1 MVQIQAMFV
10 LECFIASLIGGLAGT
25 LIATAMALSLA
36 GSIQVSWLPFW
47 ITLAATSIVGAVSA
61 MVLTNGKLSNT
72 LRNPMGE

>member
-1 MVQIQAMFV
+1 
-10 LECFIASLIGGLAGT
+10 
-25 LIATAMALSLA
+25 MALSLA